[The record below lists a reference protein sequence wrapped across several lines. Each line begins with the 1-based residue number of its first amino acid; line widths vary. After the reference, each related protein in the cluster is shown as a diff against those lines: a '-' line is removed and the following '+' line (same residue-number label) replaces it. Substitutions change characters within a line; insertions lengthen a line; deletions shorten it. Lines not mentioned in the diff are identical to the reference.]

1 MARASASKPGRLAG
15 ATILRGR
22 HRARHRPTPCTHQP
36 GWSAKKLSISNE
48 NSRRSPA
55 SWSADAA
62 DSGGGI
68 WIYARPDTT
77 AVVTLNHTEVE
88 DNDAVGGH
96 HGTSGSD
103 GKGQGGGVYN
113 FHATFARDAFSP
125 VTDNDAST
133 NGDDIFNAP

>member
-1 MARASASKPGRLAG
+1 MTLTHCSVEDNLAKGG
-15 ATILRGR
+15 AGGSG
-22 HRARHRPTPCTHQP
+22 ANGGDGQ
-36 GWSAKKLSISNE
+36 
-48 NSRRSPA
+48 
-55 SWSADAA
+55 
-62 DSGGGI
+62 GGGI
-68 WIYARPDTT
+68 WLYARPDTT